1 MAERDI
7 ASRELLLGL
16 YALESGA
23 IDQNHL
29 VMAARAWARS
39 PEKTLSEI
47 LADIG
52 PLDSRT
58 LARLQD
64 RIRRELAPTAGS
76 PGPARGSGATMG
88 DRPDRPSG
96 AEPAV
101 TLDYPGSPLDQG
113 ADVGG
118 GPMGAA
124 GGTGIG
130 GRRFQVLRS
139 QARGGLGEVSLAF
152 DTELNRSVAVKELQ
166 AQRAHDP
173 VFQARFLFEAEVT
186 GRLEHPGIVPV
197 YSLSRHADGRPYY
210 AMRLLDGGT
219 LRDAIE
225 RFHRTDGSAASREG
239 RELAFRRLLRSVIDA
254 CNAVAYAHS
263 RGVVHRDLKPE
274 NVMLGRFGETLV
286 VDWGLAKLLPGG
298 GGSGTETPSADWL
311 STDPSMT
318 QPGSLLGTP
327 RYMSPEQASGEL
339 GRVGPP
345 SDVYGLG
352 AILYC
357 VLVGHDA
364 FPDGDTPTV
373 LDRVCRG
380 IFPAPRRL
388 RRSIDPTLE
397 TICLKAM
404 SLDPRE
410 RHATALD
417 LADELEKWLS
427 DVRYRVEHE
436 AALVQLKSSLA
447 RLSLERAHGCFGRGA
462 HDEGMLWLSRAL
474 EDAPFEPP
482 ALQRVVRTSLRGWHA
497 GGKLLERR
505 IRHGGEV
512 HAVDFCPEGRKL
524 ATAGADRTARLWDL
538 ATGSPLSP
546 PLRHEAPV
554 RAVAFRPDGS
564 LVATAGDDGLIRYW
578 DAVTGEPFGEPI
590 RCGSP
595 VTALGFSPEG
605 ARIAA
610 ANGPGGPF
618 LWDAVTGR
626 AVREL
631 DRHGAPILAIAFSPA
646 GSTLALACS
655 DGVVLLLE
663 SSTGDTLGEPLVQD
677 SAVAGLVFDTTG
689 EQLLT
694 RSLDGKAR
702 LWDVARRVTVVTL
715 AEQGG
720 IRCLAFRTGGD
731 VFATSG
737 DEGTG
742 RLWETSTGR
751 PIGERLEHRSRVDCL
766 AFRPDGTVVATGGQ
780 DGKVRLWCATTGL
793 PIGPPLAHGS
803 AVRGVVFSRD
813 GGRLVSSGP
822 AATVLCWAV
831 PDPVE
836 ADAERV
842 SYWVRVMTNLEFDE
856 GEAIRRMDGPTGWDL
871 RRRLNDLGG
880 PPLR

>member
-1 MAERDI
+1 
-7 ASRELLLGL
+7 
-16 YALESGA
+16 
-23 IDQNHL
+23 
-29 VMAARAWARS
+29 
-39 PEKTLSEI
+39 
-47 LADIG
+47 
-52 PLDSRT
+52 
-58 LARLQD
+58 
-64 RIRRELAPTAGS
+64 
-76 PGPARGSGATMG
+76 
-88 DRPDRPSG
+88 
-96 AEPAV
+96 
-101 TLDYPGSPLDQG
+101 
-113 ADVGG
+113 
-118 GPMGAA
+118 
-124 GGTGIG
+124 
-130 GRRFQVLRS
+130 
-139 QARGGLGEVSLAF
+139 
-152 DTELNRSVAVKELQ
+152 
-166 AQRAHDP
+166 
-173 VFQARFLFEAEVT
+173 
-186 GRLEHPGIVPV
+186 
-197 YSLSRHADGRPYY
+197 
-210 AMRLLDGGT
+210 MRLLDGGT

-225 RFHRTDGSAASREG
+225 RFHRTDGSAVGREG

-286 VDWGLAKLLPGG
+286 VDWGLAKLHPGG
-298 GGSGTETPSADWL
+298 GGSGAETPSADWL

-364 FPDGDTPTV
+364 FPDGDKPAV
-373 LDRVCRG
+373 LDRVSRG

-427 DVRYRVEHE
+427 DMRYRVEHE
-436 AALVQLKSSLA
+436 AALVQVKSSLA

-512 HAVDFCPEGRKL
+512 HTVDFCPEGRKL

-546 PLRHEAPV
+546 PLRHEGPV

-564 LVATAGDDGLIRYW
+564 LVATAGDDEMIRFW

-595 VTALGFSPEG
+595 VTARSVSAPRERGS
-605 ARIAA
+605 RRR
-610 ANGPGGPF
+610 
-618 LWDAVTGR
+618 TGR
-626 AVREL
+626 E
-631 DRHGAPILAIAFSPA
+631 
-646 GSTLALACS
+646 
-655 DGVVLLLE
+655 
-663 SSTGDTLGEPLVQD
+663 
-677 SAVAGLVFDTTG
+677 
-689 EQLLT
+689 
-694 RSLDGKAR
+694 
-702 LWDVARRVTVVTL
+702 
-715 AEQGG
+715 
-720 IRCLAFRTGGD
+720 
-731 VFATSG
+731 
-737 DEGTG
+737 
-742 RLWETSTGR
+742 
-751 PIGERLEHRSRVDCL
+751 
-766 AFRPDGTVVATGGQ
+766 
-780 DGKVRLWCATTGL
+780 
-793 PIGPPLAHGS
+793 
-803 AVRGVVFSRD
+803 
-813 GGRLVSSGP
+813 
-822 AATVLCWAV
+822 V
-831 PDPVE
+831 PSCGMP
-836 ADAERV
+836 
-842 SYWVRVMTNLEFDE
+842 
-856 GEAIRRMDGPTGWDL
+856 
-871 RRRLNDLGG
+871 
-880 PPLR
+880 